1 MKVIVVGCGKV
12 GYTLAETLCSE
23 NHEVTVIDNNEEKVD
38 RLSNSLDVVGVK
50 GNGASYRVL
59 QEAGVEHCDV
69 LIAAT
74 SQDEVNMLCCLI
86 ARKAAKCRTIARV
99 RDPNYYAEI
108 GFIKEEL
115 GLSLAINPELAA
127 ASACYQLVRAPFAME
142 LDSFA
147 GGKVEMITFDLPD
160 SADWIGKR
168 LVDIIRSSSKPFL
181 VAMIIRNHKAI
192 IPNGSV
198 VIEKGD
204 RLSVMLDAN
213 FIKPILDSVGIR
225 YRPIRSVMIAAGG
238 NVGYYL
244 ARQLCQDRIKV
255 TIIEPNR
262 RRCHELTGLLPKAT
276 IICGDPC
283 NETLLLEEGIDRADA
298 LCTLSGSDS
307 ENIMISLF
315 ASKYSRGKIIT
326 RINKIAMNSIVEDIP
341 LGAIVSPKE
350 LMAEYILHYARAMD
364 NEGRSSSME
373 SVYRMAN
380 DQVEALAF
388 QVKTS
393 SDVTGKKLMELSIRS
408 GILVCAI
415 IRDGRV
421 TIPTGQDYIL
431 PGDQVIIVT
440 TRRGICDLTDILK

>member
-12 GYTLAETLCSE
+12 GYTLAETLCGE
-23 NHEVTVIDNNEEKVD
+23 NHEVTVIDNNEEKVE
-38 RLSNSLDVVGVK
+38 RLSNNLDVAGVK

-59 QEAGVEHCDV
+59 QEAGVENCDV

-86 ARKAAKCRTIARV
+86 ARKAAKCKTIARV
-99 RDPNYYAEI
+99 RDPNYYSEI
-108 GFIKEEL
+108 GFIQEEL

-147 GGKVEMITFDLPD
+147 EGQVEMITFDLPD
-160 SADWIGKR
+160 SSVWIGRK
-168 LVDIIRSSSKPFL
+168 LMEITGSGSAHFL
-181 VAMIIRNHKAI
+181 VAMIIRKRKAI
-192 IPNGSV
+192 IPNGNV

-204 RLSVMLDAN
+204 RISVMLDTR
-213 FIKPILDSVGIR
+213 FIKPILDNVGVH

-244 ARQLCQDRIKV
+244 ARKLCEDRINV

-262 RRCHELTGLLPKAT
+262 RRCYELTGLLPRAT

-283 NETLLLEEGIDRADA
+283 NETLLLEEGIDRVDA

-315 ASKYSRGKIIT
+315 ASKYSRGKVIT

-350 LMAEYILHYARAMD
+350 LMAEYILRYARAMD

-373 SVYRMAN
+373 AVYRMAN

-388 QVKTS
+388 RVRQPS
-393 SDVTGKKLMELSIRS
+393 GATGKKLMDLSIRS

-421 TIPTGQDYIL
+421 TIPSGQDFIL
-431 PGDQVIIVT
+431 PGDQVVIVT